1 MKKEHTSTK
10 IHYLQEVKYSNIE
23 YSNIQSTSY
32 IIELNDDLSREETSW
47 NMILRAVDNSENI
60 ENIENTIQ
68 LFITEIKSRNYEY
81 LDKYSCFFDKISHK
95 YKEYQ
100 QEAREKELNQFH
112 EVSANSFLQLIRF
125 IPELPKQNL
134 DVYLD
139 ERTGCFGVII
149 RPEIKSKPILN
160 LLMQDNKE
168 IIFSYIKRRK
178 KIIKISGRA
187 YFNDEYEDS
196 CEMRRL
202 IRMISE

>member
-1 MKKEHTSTK
+1 MKREIK
-10 IHYLQEVKYSNIE
+10 IQYFSIKSSPMINY
-23 YSNIQSTSY
+23 T
-32 IIELNDDLSREETSW
+32 IELNNDLTKEESSW
-47 NMILRAVDNSENI
+47 NMILRAVDNSQS
-60 ENIENTIQ
+60 IENTIE
-68 LFITEIKSRNYEY
+68 LFMDKIRYSEHEY
-81 LDKYSCFFDKISHK
+81 LDEYITFFHKISNR

-100 QEAREKELNQFH
+100 EEAKEKKLNKFH
-112 EVSANSFLQLIRF
+112 EVSINSFFQLIRF
-125 IPELPKQNL
+125 IPEFPKQNL
-134 DVYLD
+134 DIYLD
-139 ERTGCFGVII
+139 EKTGCFGVII
-149 RPEIKSKPILN
+149 KSKIKSKPLLN